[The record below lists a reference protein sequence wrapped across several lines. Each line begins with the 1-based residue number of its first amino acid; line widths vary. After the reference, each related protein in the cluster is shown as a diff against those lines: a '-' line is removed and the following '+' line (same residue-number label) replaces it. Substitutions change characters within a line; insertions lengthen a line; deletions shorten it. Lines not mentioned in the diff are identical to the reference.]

1 MEQEESSD
9 HVHGQPSSS
18 NVLSRRIPTSSPTP
32 NPPDE
37 SHVTQPQGGLIP
49 SPLKLTAIVAEGSHK
64 SQTFNQDL
72 NQVIRSDDQQ
82 QLQEKLNLQT
92 TNQTLKKPSQTTQ
105 TQQSDQYTKREK
117 EVLSPKF
124 RDNKLAHGGAA
135 NSNLMTKESYFGVTG
150 DKIEPKQ
157 SPAQIAAATKMQQ
170 QQMHQNKYRNKTK
183 ISHIQVAKTVD
194 SQEGMLDPKLADTLL
209 KKEQSV
215 EYRDILQGKR
225 SVPRDDSTSNDANMF
240 QREYFDH
247 QVKSTSMVTLTR
259 DEDFDFHGA
268 SNPAAAAT
276 GNFGGSYEVDPKAA
290 NDSN

>member
-1 MEQEESSD
+1 
-9 HVHGQPSSS
+9 
-18 NVLSRRIPTSSPTP
+18 
-32 NPPDE
+32 
-37 SHVTQPQGGLIP
+37 
-49 SPLKLTAIVAEGSHK
+49 
-64 SQTFNQDL
+64 
-72 NQVIRSDDQQ
+72 
-82 QLQEKLNLQT
+82 
-92 TNQTLKKPSQTTQ
+92 
-105 TQQSDQYTKREK
+105 
-117 EVLSPKF
+117 
-124 RDNKLAHGGAA
+124 
-135 NSNLMTKESYFGVTG
+135 MTKESYFGVTG

-247 QVKSTSMVTLTR
+247 
-259 DEDFDFHGA
+259 
-268 SNPAAAAT
+268 
-276 GNFGGSYEVDPKAA
+276 
-290 NDSN
+290 